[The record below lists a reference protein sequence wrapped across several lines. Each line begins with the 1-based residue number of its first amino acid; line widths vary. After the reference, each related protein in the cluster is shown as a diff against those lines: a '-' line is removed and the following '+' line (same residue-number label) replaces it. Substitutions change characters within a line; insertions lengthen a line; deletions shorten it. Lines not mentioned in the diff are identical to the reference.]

1 MKTIDLS
8 KEQHSLHEV
17 LSLAKSEAV
26 FIHAASGEDFLLEQ
40 ADDFDREVA
49 TLGASEKFMSFLD
62 TRSKEKGHIPLSKIR
77 EKRNL

>member
-8 KEQHSLHEV
+8 KEQHSLNEV

-26 FIHAASGEDFLLEQ
+26 FIHSPSGEDFLLEQ

-49 TLGASEKFMSFLD
+49 TLGASEKFMSFLEA
-62 TRSKEKGHIPLSKIR
+62 RSKEKGSVPLSEIR
-77 EKRNL
+77 KKHGR